1 VRRIDFVIATAS
13 ALVIGL
19 LINVPWGAL
28 AATTVWPII
37 HVLARRMVAALG
49 GLTGDT
55 YGALAEVGE
64 AVTLLT
70 LAALAR
76 HGML

>member
-1 VRRIDFVIATAS
+1 VMAI
-13 ALVIGL
+13 
-19 LINVPWGAL
+19 
-28 AATTVWPII
+28 WPII
-37 HVLARRMVAALG
+37 HLLARRMVAVLG

-64 AVTLLT
+64 VVTLLA
-70 LAALAR
+70 LAALER